1 MATLLESPG
10 RTDEYHEKASFVAD
24 SNLDSVTSI
33 PTAMVFVEL
42 CKGLSPNRFTLVTVS
57 KS

>member
-1 MATLLESPG
+1 MESPG
-10 RTDEYHEKASFVAD
+10 RIDEYHEKASFVAD